1 MIMSKNPHCSL
12 ALNIVYGTDLKF
24 SILIRSILSRFLK
37 CWICCP
43 GGSVVKNPPANA
55 RDASSIPGSGR
66 SPGEGNGNP
75 LQYSCLENP
84 MDRGAWQAT
93 VYVVIKEWDT
103 TEQLKQQMIKIV
115 SQPSLSV
122 SIKYHWA
129 KWIISNNDHFR
140 DIMHPSCLKTN
151 MFHRVGHKF
160 LLTLDIPLCRHS
172 FTLKNILRIK
182 Y

>member
-66 SPGEGNGNP
+66 SPGEGNGIQGLEKGVLP
-75 LQYSCLENP
+75 SGVKVSHASGISCPWL
-84 MDRGAWQAT
+84 
-93 VYVVIKEWDT
+93 
-103 TEQLKQQMIKIV
+103 
-115 SQPSLSV
+115 
-122 SIKYHWA
+122 
-129 KWIISNNDHFR
+129 
-140 DIMHPSCLKTN
+140 
-151 MFHRVGHKF
+151 
-160 LLTLDIPLCRHS
+160 
-172 FTLKNILRIK
+172 
-182 Y
+182 